1 MKKILLIDDSDTYTW
16 CLQKYLQHRGYP
28 VKTACTL
35 KEARTAIQEEMPL
48 VVCCDL
54 DLPDGSGMD
63 FLDEVRAADK
73 ELPFI
78 LASCHDKDDY
88 EQEAM
93 RRGATLCMDKMKG
106 LLLQDK
112 LVEYAYRQL
121 SGEKAPTFHKL
132 LFVHAED
139 TSAEVL
145 RAAMLQKGFDLILVS
160 SIWEAKRRI
169 FEDKEIE
176 LILCDLELP
185 DGTAMEL
192 FHTLRRVA
200 GMFQMKNPAVR
211 LLPFFILTENND
223 LAIFYMA
230 VQDDCL
236 RKNPFDFQINEVI
249 NDDTVPKVPLTPTQ
263 ENELL
268 DFMQND
274 PVYAKY
280 YDEVVIL
287 LETGLR
293 ISKLCGLTPADLN
306 FEKRFVNVDHQLL
319 RSTEDG
325 YYIEAPK
332 TESGFRQVPM
342 SAAAYE
348 AFERVLK
355 KRRDGRCIEVDG
367 YKDFL
372 FLNRDGLPKTAV
384 NYDAMFKCLAK
395 KYNKCHKEP
404 LPDVMTPHTMRHT
417 FCTRMANAGMNPK
430 ALQYIMGHANI
441 VMTLNYYAHA
451 TFHSA
456 QEEMERLQA
465 KAKTTAEAKPEPAA
479 ESAEETK
486 AA

>member
-112 LVEYAYRQL
+112 LGAASIDSVKLSDAKEWALRMQEKGVAYNTICN
-121 SGEKAPTFHKL
+121 S
-132 LFVHAED
+132 
-139 TSAEVL
+139 
-145 RAAMLQKGFDLILVS
+145 
-160 SIWEAKRRI
+160 KRSL
-169 FEDKEIE
+169 K
-176 LILCDLELP
+176 
-185 DGTAMEL
+185 
-192 FHTLRRVA
+192 
-200 GMFQMKNPAVR
+200 
-211 LLPFFILTENND
+211 
-223 LAIFYMA
+223 AIFYMA

-280 YDEVVIL
+280 
-287 LETGLR
+287 R
-293 ISKLCGLTPADLN
+293 IAFIMSSFWLVCCP
-306 FEKRFVNVDHQLL
+306 
-319 RSTEDG
+319 
-325 YYIEAPK
+325 YYNTLFDVTTWATQPFLKISSCAMLSQRP
-332 TESGFRQVPM
+332 GC
-342 SAAAYE
+342 SAH
-348 AFERVLK
+348 
-355 KRRDGRCIEVDG
+355 I
-367 YKDFL
+367 
-372 FLNRDGLPKTAV
+372 
-384 NYDAMFKCLAK
+384 
-395 KYNKCHKEP
+395 
-404 LPDVMTPHTMRHT
+404 
-417 FCTRMANAGMNPK
+417 
-430 ALQYIMGHANI
+430 
-441 VMTLNYYAHA
+441 
-451 TFHSA
+451 
-456 QEEMERLQA
+456 
-465 KAKTTAEAKPEPAA
+465 
-479 ESAEETK
+479 
-486 AA
+486 

>member
-35 KEARTAIQEEMPL
+35 KEARAAIQEEMPL

-63 FLDEVRAADK
+63 FLDKVRAADK
-73 ELPFI
+73 ELHFV

-88 EQEAM
+88 EQEA
-93 RRGATLCMDKMKG
+93 K
-106 LLLQDK
+106 
-112 LVEYAYRQL
+112 
-121 SGEKAPTFHKL
+121 H
-132 LFVHAED
+132 
-139 TSAEVL
+139 
-145 RAAMLQKGFDLILVS
+145 
-160 SIWEAKRRI
+160 RI
-169 FEDKEIE
+169 FEDKEID

-200 GMFQMKNPAVR
+200 GMFQMKNPPVR

-293 ISKLCGLTPADLN
+293 ISELCGLTPADLN

-404 LPDVMTPHTMRHT
+404 LPDIMTPHTMRHT

-465 KAKTTAEAKPEPAA
+465 KAKPTAEVKPEPTAQ
-479 ESAEETK
+479 SAEETK

>member
-35 KEARTAIQEEMPL
+35 KEARAAIQEEMPL

-63 FLDEVRAADK
+63 FLDKVRAADK
-73 ELPFI
+73 ELHFV

-88 EQEAM
+88 EQEA
-93 RRGATLCMDKMKG
+93 K
-106 LLLQDK
+106 
-112 LVEYAYRQL
+112 
-121 SGEKAPTFHKL
+121 H
-132 LFVHAED
+132 
-139 TSAEVL
+139 
-145 RAAMLQKGFDLILVS
+145 
-160 SIWEAKRRI
+160 RI
-169 FEDKEIE
+169 FEDKEID

-200 GMFQMKNPAVR
+200 GMFQMKNPPVR

-293 ISKLCGLTPADLN
+293 ISELCGLTPADLN

-465 KAKTTAEAKPEPAA
+465 KAKTTTEAKPEPAA